1 MIYDATLKKLFQQPP
16 NRLLSHALGQDVV
29 VERILPTDLITVE
42 NLHPDLLFET
52 TEGTLIH
59 AELHGYGM
67 EKFAVRNLIYLGL
80 LIRDYDRLPVQIV
93 FWIGPGKV
101 GVTGGLDFPPALT
114 YHYRVIDVRE
124 IDAEL
129 LIDSERV
136 EESIFAILCKL
147 SDQRKA
153 VARILRQISRLP
165 IERQRE
171 AIAQLLILSGLR
183 GLKALVK
190 DEVKRMPAR
199 IDIHENEFLE
209 EIWQEGGLSTARE
222 MVLGLLDEKFGPV
235 PAMTR
240 QRIESADLPALQ
252 LWCRRA
258 IKTARL
264 DDVFA

>member
-1 MIYDATLKKLFQQPP
+1 M
-16 NRLLSHALGQDVV
+16 
-29 VERILPTDLITVE
+29 
-42 NLHPDLLFET
+42 
-52 TEGTLIH
+52 
-59 AELHGYGM
+59 
-67 EKFAVRNLIYLGL
+67 
-80 LIRDYDRLPVQIV
+80 
-93 FWIGPGKV
+93 
-101 GVTGGLDFPPALT
+101 T

-171 AIAQLLILSGLR
+171 ALAQLLILSGLR